1 MDAPHLLDAEW
12 KRNDVMRKIGMLY
25 DMIWVYG
32 PRDFYD
38 PLTGLD
44 VPANVRAK
52 MKFVGFL
59 QRSLS
64 KNEEPDHRPKGD
76 YILVTTGGGGDG
88 ADLIHSVIHAY
99 QQDPSL
105 THRALVVLGPYMPA
119 KKRRKLMRKGAG
131 IPFIE
136 MIEFDNR
143 MEELIAG
150 AKAVVA
156 MGGYNTYCEIL
167 SFDKPAL
174 IVPRVAPRQEQLIR
188 AQRAS
193 ELGLIEM
200 LLPEEADDAPRF
212 AAALKALPDRAPPS
226 KSNPNLRHARARR
239 HLEIVETWF
248 DQRTAHHLSVVD
260 GKL

>member
-1 MDAPHLLDAEW
+1 M
-12 KRNDVMRKIGMLY
+12 GMFY
-25 DMIWVYG
+25 DMVWVYG
-32 PRDFYD
+32 PPDFYD
-38 PLTGLD
+38 PLAGLE

-64 KNEEPDHRPKGD
+64 RVEEPDHRPKGD

-88 ADLIHSVIHAY
+88 ADLIHQVIHAY
-99 QQDPSL
+99 QQDPGL

-119 KKRRKLMRKGAG
+119 KKRRKLVAKAASV
-131 IPFIE
+131 PYIE
-136 MIEFDNR
+136 VIAFDNR

-150 AKAVVA
+150 ARAVVA

-188 AQRAS
+188 ARRAA
-193 ELGLIEM
+193 ELGLVEM
-200 LLPEEADDAPRF
+200 FLPDEADEPLKLAG
-212 AAALKALPDRAPPS
+212 ALKALPLRAPPS
-226 KSNPNLRHARARR
+226 RSNPDLRLRG
-239 HLEIVETWF
+239 LDNISEIVEDWL
-248 DQRTAHHLSVVD
+248 DQRSHHHLSVVE
-260 GKL
+260 G